1 MKGII
6 LAGGS
11 GSRLHPI
18 TLGVSKQLIP
28 VFSKPMIYYPLSSLL
43 LAGIREILIITTP
56 NDASQF
62 KRLLGDGSQWGISLS
77 YEVQAEPNGLAQAF
91 ILGKNFLDGDK
102 SCLVLGDN
110 LFYGHNFQAHLLR
123 GAELSDGALIYGYWV
138 KDPERYGVA
147 ELGKDGRVLS
157 LEEKPLKPKSN
168 YAVTGL
174 YFYDETVCERAA
186 RLRPSKR
193 GELEITDLNKTYL
206 DEGKLGIH
214 LLERGIAW
222 LDTGTHSSLL
232 DAVNFVKAI
241 EDRQGLLVCSPEEIS
256 WRMGFIDTPQL
267 EKLGQALSKSE
278 YGQYLL
284 RLKDQDF

>member
-1 MKGII
+1 M
-6 LAGGS
+6 
-11 GSRLHPI
+11 
-18 TLGVSKQLIP
+18 
-28 VFSKPMIYYPLSSLL
+28 
-43 LAGIREILIITTP
+43 
-56 NDASQF
+56 
-62 KRLLGDGSQWGISLS
+62 
-77 YEVQAEPNGLAQAF
+77 
-91 ILGKNFLDGDK
+91 
-102 SCLVLGDN
+102 
-110 LFYGHNFQAHLLR
+110 
-123 GAELSDGALIYGYWV
+123 

-284 RLKDQDF
+284 RLKDQAFNFWAHTHPRPRGLQFCCQEPATKARQLYKYHRLKWVGKRRVGWLGHIRQAMFFL